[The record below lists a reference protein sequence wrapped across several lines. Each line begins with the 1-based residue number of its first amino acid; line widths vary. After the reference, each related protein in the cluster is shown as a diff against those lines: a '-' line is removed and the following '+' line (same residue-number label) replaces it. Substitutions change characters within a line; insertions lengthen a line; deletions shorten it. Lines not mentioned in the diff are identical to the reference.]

1 MCGREKGQ
9 CLIME
14 RGRERTLVKKKMV
27 DGRVFMGARS
37 SRSACVEGN
46 LGAGFSED
54 GWDGF
59 RSIHVWAAVCVG
71 ESLSKRL

>member
-1 MCGREKGQ
+1 
-9 CLIME
+9 
-14 RGRERTLVKKKMV
+14 
-27 DGRVFMGARS
+27 MGARS

-54 GWDGF
+54 GGDGF